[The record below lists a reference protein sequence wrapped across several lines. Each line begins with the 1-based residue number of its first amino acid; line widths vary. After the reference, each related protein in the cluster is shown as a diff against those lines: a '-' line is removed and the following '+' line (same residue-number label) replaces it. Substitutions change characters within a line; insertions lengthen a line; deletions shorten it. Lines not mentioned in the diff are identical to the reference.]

1 MDVPLALNNI
11 IIRHGFKG
19 HKSKSST
26 FYHLVNVVGLFGL
39 FAVMWNFGGVMIEKQ
54 FSSAL

>member
-11 IIRHGFKG
+11 IIRHGFKR

-26 FYHLVNVVGLFGL
+26 FYRLVNVVGLFGL
-39 FAVMWNFGGVMIEKQ
+39 FAVKWNFGGVMIEK
-54 FSSAL
+54 